1 MRNVYGKDDFVEICK
16 NLEVRLL
23 LDHRDNY
30 VRNSN
35 MMSNIPKI
43 TAKKF

>member
-16 NLEVRLL
+16 NLEVRL